1 MSTSKNLKLT
11 TWLGGL
17 LAPRFLSTGLAVV
30 VTAVLLPAGKSAA
43 WDGDR
48 GDNEGVADRG
58 ALRPVKKD
66 PGPGALNKP
75 HRGTPYYFYIA
86 WVAHQGPSYYFPDSL
101 HLAACLR
108 RPKT

>member
-30 VTAVLLPAGKSAA
+30 VTAVLLPAGKRAA

-48 GDNEGVADRG
+48 GDNEGVAGRG
-58 ALRPVKKD
+58 GGRAAQTV
-66 PGPGALNKP
+66 PGPRALNKP
-75 HRGTPYYFYIA
+75 TGGQQCSLDHSSGRQHRRAIYTP
-86 WVAHQGPSYYFPDSL
+86 PRSYCV
-101 HLAACLR
+101 HV
-108 RPKT
+108 